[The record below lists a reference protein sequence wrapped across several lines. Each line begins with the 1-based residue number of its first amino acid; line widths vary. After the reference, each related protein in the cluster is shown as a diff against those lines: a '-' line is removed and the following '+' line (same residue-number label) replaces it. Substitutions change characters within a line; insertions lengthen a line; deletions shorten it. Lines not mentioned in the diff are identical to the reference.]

1 MQSPKEEFMMRLAVL
16 VAFAVTACRVAAAPG
31 KAERSDTLVEPT
43 YKGQPLSHWIEVLNG
58 GLFSSKWW
66 PDINEIE
73 GGAEAQ
79 DAVQHIGAQAVP
91 FLLTRIP
98 ERGAMVAFRVL
109 GPTARSAIP
118 QLVTMATNELVAA
131 KTTER
136 PQGGLLA
143 IGMNPLTVL
152 GWIGPD
158 SLPALC
164 MILTNYDEPGIRFSA
179 IDALGIIGG
188 KAAPAAPALL
198 PCLNDENEMV
208 ARNAVSVLGRIDG
221 RQQAAFVALT
231 NLLQSRP
238 ALRSETLEALVSF
251 GDEALPVIIQ
261 ALGGANPGA
270 RYIVGN
276 TFIRTSP
283 QVLTNSALLQMLAT
297 GLQSAD
303 PETRDWS
310 ALMLR
315 AADGQSR
322 FSTPQPL
329 WEQLEGISQIRRGA
343 TNSLRRL
350 APQLLRPNRR

>member
-1 MQSPKEEFMMRLAVL
+1 M
-16 VAFAVTACRVAAAPG
+16 
-31 KAERSDTLVEPT
+31 
-43 YKGQPLSHWIEVLNG
+43 
-58 GLFSSKWW
+58 
-66 PDINEIE
+66 
-73 GGAEAQ
+73 
-79 DAVQHIGAQAVP
+79 
-91 FLLTRIP
+91 
-98 ERGAMVAFRVL
+98 
-109 GPTARSAIP
+109 
-118 QLVTMATNELVAA
+118 
-131 KTTER
+131 
-136 PQGGLLA
+136 
-143 IGMNPLTVL
+143 
-152 GWIGPD
+152 
-158 SLPALC
+158 
-164 MILTNYDEPGIRFSA
+164 
-179 IDALGIIGG
+179 
-188 KAAPAAPALL
+188 
-198 PCLNDENEMV
+198 
-208 ARNAVSVLGRIDG
+208 
-221 RQQAAFVALT
+221 
-231 NLLQSRP
+231 
-238 ALRSETLEALVSF
+238 SF

-283 QVLTNSALLQMLAT
+283 HVLTNSALLQMLAT